1 MPTVRLFAHAARPW
15 SAPFSAAVMPG
26 AVAALALALVL
37 ALLPGAATAHG
48 PTPKKVEKSVVIAA
62 DPAAVWAVV
71 GDFAAIAAW
80 HPDVAASTGSG
91 GNVAGGTRTV
101 TLKAGGDLVD
111 GLDEVDAAG
120 MSYAYRLGTP
130 NIEAFPVS
138 FYTASL
144 KVEPDPGGAKVTW
157 MGRFY
162 RADTGNFPPDE
173 LNDDAAIAAMDA
185 FFADGLAGL
194 KAKLEAK

>member
-1 MPTVRLFAHAARPW
+1 MPKLPPSARRRPRAFAALLA
-15 SAPFSAAVMPG
+15 G
-26 AVAALALALVL
+26 LALAL
-37 ALLPGAATAHG
+37 LPFAAAAHG

-62 DPAAVWAVV
+62 DPAAVWAVL
-71 GDFAAIAAW
+71 GDFAAISGW
-80 HPDVAASTGSG
+80 HPDVAASSGSG
-91 GNVAGGTRTV
+91 GNAAGGTRTV
-101 TLKAGGDLVD
+101 TLKAGGDIVD
-111 GLDEVDAAG
+111 GLDEYDAAA

-138 FYTASL
+138 FYTAAI
-144 KVEPDPGGAKVTW
+144 KVEPDAAGAKVTW

-173 LNDDAAIAAMDA
+173 LNDDAAIAAMDT
-185 FFADGLAGL
+185 FFADGLDGL